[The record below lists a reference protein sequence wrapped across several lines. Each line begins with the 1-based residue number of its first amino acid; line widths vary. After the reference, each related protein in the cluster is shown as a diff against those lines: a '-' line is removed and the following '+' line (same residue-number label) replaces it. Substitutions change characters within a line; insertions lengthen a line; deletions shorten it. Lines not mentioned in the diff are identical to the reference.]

1 LRKSAFVLLMPS
13 ATLNSWNQEFDEKLQ
28 PLIVPDHRGKS
39 SKVTVDMVRK
49 VVETAKTHKA
59 NGRRIRLAGF
69 TKQLAKK
76 QHIML
81 STKTV
86 KDILIA
92 NGLREAKT
100 RHKRPAF
107 YQSLCQHIPNGLL
120 SVDGSQ
126 FTVWLDD
133 TPFTFNVELA
143 VDVNSFNHTAFSV
156 SNTETA
162 EEVLKV
168 LELHR
173 SNWGTPLGMLCDKGS
188 ANLSGMVDAYLRR
201 HDIQPVPVGPSNPK
215 ANGTDE
221 GAFGWMKR
229 TIGAICLD
237 TSSPRAL
244 AKSILEIIIVLYI
257 KLRNKLPLK
266 KPGRY
271 PEGLMAQPAA
281 QDAREQQRQ
290 QIQKHIASK
299 ADTTDQPK
307 LNTLHVMIADLGMH
321 PEAAVLR
328 RAEKSIVAYEIEAI
342 KEAEEAFIKAV
353 NRKSQRLNL
362 SYFFGILKRIQIERD
377 NQSYAQYCRKRYN
390 YQQMLQT
397 EKIQKQLQQQQQPP
411 DIEDVLNMLLRAGC
425 ASKRFV
431 KELALKK
438 AKEWTAD
445 LIKDIRYMESVRK
458 KFAEKIALM
467 SNLTSQQKEKIWQ
480 LVEDL
485 LTNSQAERVTLVS

>member
-1 LRKSAFVLLMPS
+1 MPS

-76 QHIML
+76 QNIML

-133 TPFTFNVELA
+133 IPFTFNVELA

-156 SNTETA
+156 SDTETA

-168 LELHR
+168 LDLHR

-188 ANLSGMVDAYLRR
+188 ANLSGKVDAYLRR

-215 ANGTDE
+215 GNGTDE

-229 TIGAICLD
+229 TIGAICLN
-237 TSSPRAL
+237 TCSPRAL
-244 AKSILEIIIVLYI
+244 AESILEIIIALYI

-271 PEGLMAQPAA
+271 PEGLMIQPAV
-281 QDAREQQRQ
+281 QKVREQQRQ

-299 ADTTDQPK
+299 ADTTNQPK
-307 LNTLHVMIADLGMH
+307 LNSLHAMVANLDMH
-321 PEAAVLR
+321 PEDTVLR

-342 KEAEEAFIKAV
+342 KDAEKAFIKAV

-362 SYFFGILKRIQIERD
+362 SYFFGILKRIQTERD
-377 NQSYAQYCRKRYN
+377 NQAYAQYCRNRYN
-390 YQQMLQT
+390 YQQMLQA
-397 EKIQKQLQQQQQPP
+397 EKIQKQMQKQQEPP
-411 DIEDVLNMLLRAGC
+411 DIEDVLNMLLKA
-425 ASKRFV
+425 ANAPKRFV
-431 KELALKK
+431 KELALKR
-438 AKEWTAD
+438 AKEWTAE
-445 LIKDIRYMESVRK
+445 LIKDIRYMESLRRK
-458 KFAEKIALM
+458 FTEKIALM
-467 SNLTSQQKEKIWQ
+467 SNLTSQQKDKIWQ

-485 LTNSQAERVTLVS
+485 LTNLQTECVTLVS

>member
-1 LRKSAFVLLMPS
+1 MLLIPS
-13 ATLNSWNQEFDEKLQ
+13 ATLNGWNQEFDEKLQ

-49 VVETAKTHKA
+49 VVQSAKTHNAK
-59 NGRRIRLAGF
+59 GRRIRLTGF
-69 TKQLAKK
+69 TKQLAK
-76 QHIML
+76 QDDIVL
-81 STKTV
+81 SKKTV
-86 KDILIA
+86 KQILIA
-92 NGLREAKT
+92 NGLREART

-120 SVDGSQ
+120 SVDGSR

-133 TPFTFNVELA
+133 IPFIFNVELA

-156 SNTETA
+156 ADTETA

-173 SNWGTPLGMLCDKGS
+173 NNWGTPLGMLCDKGS
-188 ANLSGMVDAYLRR
+188 ANLSEKIEAYLKK
-201 HDIQPVPVGPSNPK
+201 HDIASVPVGPSNPK

-229 TIGAICLD
+229 TIGAIYLD
-237 TSSPRAL
+237 GSSPRAL
-244 AKSILEIIIVLYI
+244 AKSILEIIIGLYI

-266 KPGRY
+266 RQGRY
-271 PEGLMAQPAA
+271 PEGLMKQPAD
-281 QDAREQQRQ
+281 QPAREQQRQ

-299 ADTTDQPK
+299 ADTTDQPN
-307 LNTLHVMIADLGMH
+307 LNSLHAMVANLGLH
-321 PEAAVLR
+321 PEATALG
-328 RAEKSIVAYEIEAI
+328 RAEKSIVAYEIEAV

-362 SYFFGILKRIQIERD
+362 SYFFGILKRIQTERD
-377 NQSYAQYCRKRYN
+377 NQAYAKYCRSRYN

-397 EKIQKQLQQQQQPP
+397 EKNQKQLQKQQEPA
-411 DIEDVLNMLLRAGC
+411 DIEDVLTMLVRAAD

-431 KELALKK
+431 KELALKR

-445 LIKDIRYMESVRK
+445 LIKDSRYTGSVRK
-458 KFAEKIALM
+458 IFAEKIAIM
-467 SNLTSQQKEKIWQ
+467 SNLTSQQKDKIWQ

-485 LTNSQAERVTLVS
+485 LTNLQAECVTHVS

>member
-1 LRKSAFVLLMPS
+1 MLLMPS
-13 ATLNSWNQEFDEKLQ
+13 ATLNNWNQEFDEKLQ
-28 PLIVPDHRGKS
+28 PLIIPDHRGKS

-49 VVETAKTHKA
+49 VVQAAKTHKA
-59 NGRRIRLAGF
+59 KGHRIRVAGF
-69 TKQLAKK
+69 TKQLAKE
-76 QHIML
+76 HDIVL
-81 STKTV
+81 SIKTV
-86 KDILIA
+86 KQILIA
-92 NGLREAKT
+92 NGLRETKT

-133 TPFTFNVELA
+133 IPFTFNVELA
-143 VDVNSFNHTAFSV
+143 VDVNSFAHTAFSV
-156 SNTETA
+156 ADTETA

-173 SNWGTPLGMLCDKGS
+173 NNWGTPLGMLCDKGS
-188 ANLSGMVDAYLRR
+188 ANLSAKVAAYLRR
-201 HDIQPVPVGPSNPK
+201 HDIEPVPVGPSNPK
-215 ANGTDE
+215 GNGTDE

-229 TIGAICLD
+229 TIGAIYLNS
-237 TSSPRAL
+237 SSPRAL
-244 AKSILEIIIVLYI
+244 AKDILEIIIALYI

-266 KPGRY
+266 KPGGED
-271 PEGLMAQPAA
+271 PAGLMAQPAA
-281 QDAREQQRQ
+281 QDARDQQRQ
-290 QIQKHIASK
+290 QIQKHVASK
-299 ADTTDQPK
+299 ADTADQPK
-307 LNTLHVMIADLGMH
+307 MNILHAMVADLGMY
-321 PEAAVLR
+321 PEAAALR

-377 NQSYAQYCRKRYN
+377 NQAYTQYCRNRYN

-411 DIEDVLNMLLRAGC
+411 DVEDVLNMLLRAAN

-431 KELALKK
+431 KELALKR

-445 LIKDIRYMESVRK
+445 LIKNSRYMGSVRK
-458 KFAEKIALM
+458 KFEEKIALM
-467 SNLTSQQKEKIWQ
+467 SNLTRQQKDEIWQ

-485 LTNSQAERVTLVS
+485 LTTNSQEECVTLVS